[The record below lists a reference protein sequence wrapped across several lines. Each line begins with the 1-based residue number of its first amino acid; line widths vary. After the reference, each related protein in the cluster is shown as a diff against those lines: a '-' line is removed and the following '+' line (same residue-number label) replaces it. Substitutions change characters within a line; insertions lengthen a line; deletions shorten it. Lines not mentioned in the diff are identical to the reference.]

1 MYNLYGHLYSLGQ
14 MNRILYR
21 RRFRALRLALALLT
35 ILLGVLAFA
44 CAGGPD
50 APPGAVHVLTA
61 KGTVNPIMDRYLSR
75 GIGAAEDEGASAV
88 VIRLNTP
95 GGLSSSMDAIVQR
108 ILSADVPVV
117 VYVWP
122 PGGQAASAGTFIT
135 YASHVAA
142 MAPGTVI
149 GSATPVDISGGD
161 IEGDMRNKVLENAVA
176 KIRALADLRGRNA
189 DWGEEAV
196 RDGASVEQNTA
207 LATNVIDLVAG
218 DLDDLLASIDGR
230 PVKLTGDQGVTL
242 RTAGADVVYNNLNF
256 IENFLD
262 ILADPNIAFLLL
274 SLGSLALFIEI
285 ANPGQIFPGVFGVI
299 ALILGFFA
307 LSVLPFNWAGVAL
320 ILFAFVLFGLELF
333 ITSHGILGIGGVVA
347 LILGGLLLT
356 SDNPPGFQVSR
367 WLVFGLAAA
376 LGLFILYVLVNIIRI
391 RRMPAQIGV
400 ETLVGQHA
408 RTRSTLDPYGMVLI
422 EGELWQ
428 ATAEDGSLPEGEDV
442 VVTAVDRLK
451 LRVRKAERS

>member
-1 MYNLYGHLYSLGQ
+1 MNLFGYPRCRVRVG
-14 MNRILYR
+14 
-21 RRFRALRLALALLT
+21 LALSLL
-35 ILLGVLAFA
+35 IFLVGVLAFA

-61 KGTVNPIMDRYLSR
+61 KGTVSPVMDRYLSR
-75 GIGAAEDEGASAV
+75 GIGAAEEGDASAV
-88 VIRLNTP
+88 VIRLDTP
-95 GGLSSSMDAIVQR
+95 GGLSSSMDAIDKR
-108 ILSADVPVV
+108 IVNAKVPVV

-149 GSATPVDISGGD
+149 GSATPVDVGGGD
-161 IEGDMRNKVLENAVA
+161 IEGDMRDKVLENAVA
-176 KIRALADLRGRNA
+176 KIRSYAELRGRNA

-196 RDGASVEQNTA
+196 RKGVSVDQNAA
-207 LATNVIDLVAG
+207 LQLNVIDLVAS
-218 DLDDLLASIDGR
+218 DLGDLLASIDGR
-230 PVKLTGDQGVTL
+230 AVELQGGRTVTL
-242 RTAGADVVYNNLNF
+242 RTAGADVVYNNRNF
-256 IENFLD
+256 IEDFLD
-262 ILADPNIAFLLL
+262 IIADPNIAFLLL

-285 ANPGQIFPGVFGVI
+285 VNPGHIFPGVFGVI
-299 ALILGFFA
+299 ALVLGFFA
-307 LSVLPFNWAGVAL
+307 LSVLPFNWAGVGL

-333 ITSHGILGIGGVVA
+333 ITSHGILGIGGIIA

-356 SDNPPGFQVSR
+356 SDNPPGFQISR

-376 LGLFILYVLVNIIRI
+376 LGLFILYVLVNIVRI
-391 RRMPAQIGV
+391 RRQPAQVGM

-408 RTRSTLDPYGMVLI
+408 RTRSALDPYGMVLI

-428 ATAEDGSLPEGEDV
+428 ATAEGGSLPEGEDV
-442 VVTAVDRLK
+442 VVTAVDGLK
-451 LRVRKAERS
+451 LRVRKAERSE